1 MVLHDIN
8 QACRYATHLIAMSEG
23 PSSPRPP
30 ATVVTA
36 ELIQTVFGL
45 PCHVIADPATGTPLV
60 IPAAPRGHV
69 NGDGSNG
76 SSPG

>member
-23 PSSPRPP
+23 RVVAEGAP

-69 NGDGSNG
+69 NGSNG